1 MKGWYE
7 TRGNTFYIW
16 EGVLATYRPE
26 NLAVCQLFKIM
37 ENEIFEIHVDFS
49 TEFPDFSIEK
59 IDSEGYWECVE
70 IRGVLS
76 TGAHFLCH
84 STSKSHAMSILKVLP
99 SAITEIS
106 VRLDPD
112 PLRNWEKPEIKER
125 ISDWQEVLTLF
136 CEFPENSK
144 IILDSNML
152 S

>member
-1 MKGWYE
+1 MKHVAMLVFFFKIFWKFWIKE
-7 TRGNTFYIW
+7 KFFFQTFYIW

-84 STSKSHAMSILKVLP
+84 STSKSHAMSILKV
-99 SAITEIS
+99 S
-106 VRLDPD
+106 
-112 PLRNWEKPEIKER
+112 
-125 ISDWQEVLTLF
+125 
-136 CEFPENSK
+136 
-144 IILDSNML
+144 
-152 S
+152 